1 MFFFVSSRRRHTRCA
16 LVTGVQTCALPIYP
30 ALPAVAISVFGP
42 PSTSGTYDAFKELIL
57 GTGCDANA
65 EMKALKASDANKH
78 EAVCTTLRG
87 SPYYVEQ
94 GENDNLIIS
103 KLDKNPTSLGI
114 FGFSYLD
121 ANKEKIK
128 AVPIQGVAPTYAAIP
143 ENRKSV
149 G

>member
-65 EMKALKASDANKH
+65 EMKALKASDKDKH

-94 GENDNLIIS
+94 GENDNLRSEEHTSELQSLMRIS
-103 KLDKNPTSLGI
+103 
-114 FGFSYLD
+114 Y
-121 ANKEKIK
+121 
-128 AVPIQGVAPTYAAIP
+128 AVFCLKKKKPLIAR
-143 ENRKSV
+143 N
-149 G
+149 